1 MLRIEGTTDGVTW
14 SLFATKDTLNEARR
28 AASKCILVTNH
39 MQVRLIEVRV

>member
-28 AASKCILVTNH
+28 AASKCVLMTKH
-39 MQVRLIEVRV
+39 TQVRITEVKE